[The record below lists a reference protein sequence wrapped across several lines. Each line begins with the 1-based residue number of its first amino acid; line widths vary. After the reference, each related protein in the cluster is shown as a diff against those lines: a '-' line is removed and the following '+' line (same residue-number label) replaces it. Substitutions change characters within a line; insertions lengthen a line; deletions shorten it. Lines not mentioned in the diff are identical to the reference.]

1 MFLSGSLVGRYLIHE
16 VTVIQDLD
24 DLNECYR
31 YLSSLVQSAVNLL
44 HHPHL
49 SLLVLSLENSAGIK
63 LQLFSRLID
72 ACHYLG

>member
-1 MFLSGSLVGRYLIHE
+1 MTYRI
-16 VTVIQDLD
+16 D
-24 DLNECYR
+24 DDIIYQADPKVDYNLNECYR